1 MATFYTKCIEV
12 STFAR
17 FPESEVR
24 AAREELAA
32 IAAQTD
38 IRKLARDSDIS
49 PPTIYKLID
58 LEGEP
63 DYRPNRGTWTRL
75 RAFLAKTGGE
85 QRAGREV
92 RERPPYSVG
101 PSVTKFGPRA
111 QEIILQY
118 LRRLEAAGL
127 GTEELIQMEH
137 LLADRSY
144 AQRFSTSRG
153 GPLTEDD
160 EIILIEA
167 TWRAIADT
175 LALRGIRP

>member
-1 MATFYTKCIEV
+1 MSSATSGFEGLRSAIRK
-12 STFAR
+12 
-17 FPESEVR
+17 
-24 AAREELAA
+24 AARSLSPRQ
-32 IAAQTD
+32 IAVE
-38 IRKLARDSDIS
+38 SGVS
-49 PPTIYKLID
+49 YSTIYRLIG
-58 LEGEP
+58 EGAVA
-63 DYRPNRGTWTRL
+63 RPNRATLQKLERFIETWQ
-75 RAFLAKTGGE
+75 AGGIT
-85 QRAGREV
+85 AV
-92 RERPPYSVG
+92 RESEASYLAG
-101 PSVTKFGPRA
+101 PSVAKFGPRA
-111 QEIILQY
+111 REIILQY